1 MNPCEGEDAEM
12 PGIFFAVVGAS
23 GVGKDTILDHARERL
38 RQEKHFYFPQRLITR
53 PADAGGEEHHSISNV
68 EFVQKVRDDRF
79 SLWWVA
85 HELHYAL
92 PEDVYDALR
101 NGQNVVA
108 NISRKMVQEAA
119 NKFNR
124 IEVIEIT
131 AGPEKIK
138 QRLMK
143 RGRENEAE
151 IMVRQLREVTLDWC
165 DGFTVNSIDNNGPV
179 SEAVDKFIQLLLVLS
194 DQNAQQTRTA

>member
-23 GVGKDTILDHARERL
+23 GVGKDTILDHTRERL